1 METVRKA
8 GVEDRVELYRE
19 FYQEMLALGYA
30 PFYIGKMLARIV
42 RAVEWYE
49 ENK

>member
-1 METVRKA
+1 MEKV

-19 FYQEMLALGYA
+19 FYQEMLALGYV

-42 RAVEWYE
+42 RAVEWNE
-49 ENK
+49 EDK